1 MNKCKIVLAVA
12 ALAVAACEATNQ
24 EREAAYYN
32 AAAVCEAEVMARP
45 RIGAGQLQDRV
56 DSDRFVDCMIAHGVD
71 GRTMYEQ
78 WKKGQMKFAPKAF

>member
-1 MNKCKIVLAVA
+1 MNKCKIALAVA

-56 DSDRFVDCMIAHGVD
+56 DSDRFVDCMIAHGID
-71 GRTMYEQ
+71 GRTMYEH
-78 WKKGQMKFAPKAF
+78 WKKGQMKFAPRAF